1 MKNFPSRVLNKV
13 KGKWLGLK
21 NKVRK
26 MLAEKQI
33 FLVYSMGKVGTTS
46 VFSYIK
52 RNHPD
57 IPLHHVH
64 FLSDNWVKK
73 KLPSLD
79 AEFHG
84 NITVA
89 NEVYAS
95 LEKHKDRRVKIV
107 TMVRE
112 PMVREISDIFQNWKG
127 LLNVNSIND
136 VSVKELSKYLDNH
149 DHEYVLNW
157 FDTEFRE
164 YLDFDIYAHPF
175 DKQKGYSIYKTK
187 RADILCV
194 STEKLSSCI
203 EEAMKKFAGM
213 NINASR
219 SSNTSENKEGKEL
232 YRELVQHYKAPK
244 EKLDLLYN
252 SKYVRHFYDDNE
264 IAGFIKKWSR
274 QENDNQQKNN
284 L

>member
-1 MKNFPSRVLNKV
+1 MKNFPSRVLNKI

-73 KLPSLD
+73 KLPALD
-79 AEFHG
+79 PEFHN
-84 NITVA
+84 NIDVA
-89 NEVYAS
+89 KEVYAS
-95 LEKHKDRRVKIV
+95 LEKNKDRRVKII

-127 LLNVNSIND
+127 LLKVNSIND
-136 VSVKELSKYLDNH
+136 VTVKELSAYLDNH

-157 FDTEFRE
+157 FDTEFKE

-194 STEKLSSCI
+194 STEKLNSCI
-203 EEAMKKFAGM
+203 ETAMKEFAGM
-213 NINASR
+213 NISAAK

-232 YRELVQHYKAPK
+232 YRELVKNYKAPK
-244 EKLDLLYN
+244 EKIDLLYN
-252 SKYVRHFYDDNE
+252 SKYVRHFYDEKE
-264 IAGFIKKWSR
+264 IAAFRKQWSAP
-274 QENDNQQKNN
+274 DDQQKK
-284 L
+284 

>member
-1 MKNFPSRVLNKV
+1 MNKI
-13 KGKWLGLK
+13 KGKLRSLK
-21 NKVRK
+21 NKIRK

-46 VFSYIK
+46 VFSFIR
-52 RNHPD
+52 RNHPE

-95 LEKHKDRRVKIV
+95 LKKFSNHRIKII

-127 LLNVNSIND
+127 LLKVNSIND
-136 VSVKELSKYLDNH
+136 VSVKELTAYLDNH

-157 FDTEFRE
+157 FDTEFKE
-164 YLDFDIYAHPF
+164 YLDFDIYAYPF

-194 STEKLSSCI
+194 STEKLNSCI
-203 EEAMKKFAGM
+203 EVAMKEFAGI
-213 NINASR
+213 NITLSKSANESK
-219 SSNTSENKEGKEL
+219 NKEGNEL
-232 YRELVQHYKAPK
+232 YNQLIRNYKAPK

-252 SKYVRHFYDDNE
+252 SKYVRHFYDEKE
-264 IAGFIKKWSR
+264 IASFIKKWSGSDMAATHT
-274 QENDNQQKNN
+274 NDN